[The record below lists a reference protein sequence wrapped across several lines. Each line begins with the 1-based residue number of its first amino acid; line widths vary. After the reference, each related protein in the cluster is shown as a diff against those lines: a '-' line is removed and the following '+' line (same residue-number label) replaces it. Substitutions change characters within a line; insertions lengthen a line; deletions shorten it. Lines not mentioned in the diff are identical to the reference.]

1 MSTVSTRRFSRAGTP
16 SSILS
21 SDSDIRFTR
30 KLGGQYRCGCCVLAA
45 FLLFL
50 LFSGVSI
57 YLGCKYRS
65 CRSSTGN
72 IKVYKT
78 FRSYLKSFYAKNLNF
93 FCVFARGDAY
103 RSEFLLSWIFR
114 REKSEIKGIL
124 WNILTYRFC
133 NLKSSLREIVAWER
147 CLFFLESERF
157 IGRFNRARLHVSDDK
172 SRIMRNICTIVV
184 TLAILPAMLSQVRV
198 STGHYQDIF
207 VTRTLRRFPSRLL
220 HLRAAWVPAQMK
232 LFITVN
238 RQSAA

>member
-78 FRSYLKSFYAKNLNF
+78 FRSYLKSFYAKNLNSACSRAEMLIGQN
-93 FCVFARGDAY
+93 FCSHEYFEERNQ
-103 RSEFLLSWIFR
+103 RSKEYC
-114 REKSEIKGIL
+114 GI
-124 WNILTYRFC
+124 Y
-133 NLKSSLREIVAWER
+133 
-147 CLFFLESERF
+147 
-157 IGRFNRARLHVSDDK
+157 
-172 SRIMRNICTIVV
+172 
-184 TLAILPAMLSQVRV
+184 
-198 STGHYQDIF
+198 
-207 VTRTLRRFPSRLL
+207 
-220 HLRAAWVPAQMK
+220 
-232 LFITVN
+232 
-238 RQSAA
+238 